1 MTNQIKSSQESRLFW
16 DLLPSAKRAKLLSI
30 SRPKR
35 YQQFDTIVEAGVLSD
50 YIYLID
56 SGRVH
61 ALAASQGDQEMVV
74 RAYCPASFL
83 TWSFCFR
90 REIALFD
97 FVTQTEVT
105 VHKIE
110 IEKFEKLVQQDEY
123 LMFCLLQAL
132 IDRVDDGYSFTRDL
146 LTESSLVKVA
156 NLVGRLTLKFGE
168 KKNGKVCLNEFTHQD
183 IANFSGLSRPQVS
196 QALGVLQ
203 EKQLVVLG
211 QEEIQVMD
219 AEMLSRLCLTA

>member
-1 MTNQIKSSQESRLFW
+1 MKNQIKSSQESRLFW
-16 DLLPSAKRAKLLSI
+16 DLLPSAKRMKLLDLSK
-30 SRPKR
+30 PKR
-35 YQQFDTIVEAGVLSD
+35 YQQFDTIVEAGATSD
-50 YIYLID
+50 YIYLVD

-74 RAYCPASFL
+74 RAFGPASFL

-97 FVTQTEVT
+97 FVTQTEVM

-110 IEKFEKLVQQDEY
+110 VEKFEKLIQQDEY
-123 LMFCLLQAL
+123 LMFCLLQVL

-146 LTESSLVKVA
+146 LTESSLMKVA
-156 NLVGRLTLKFGE
+156 NLLGRLTLKFGE

-183 IANFSGLSRPQVS
+183 LANFSGLSRPQVS

-211 QEEIQVMD
+211 RDEIQVVD
-219 AEMLSRLCLTA
+219 AEKLTRLCWAN

>member
-16 DLLPSAKRAKLLSI
+16 DLLPSVKRSVLLDI
-30 SRPKR
+30 SRPKH
-35 YQQFDTIVEAGVLSD
+35 YQQFDTIVEAGTVSD
-50 YIYLID
+50 YIYLIE

-61 ALAASQGDQEMVV
+61 ALAASQGGEEMTV
-74 RAYCPASFL
+74 RAFGPASFL

-97 FVTQTEVT
+97 FVAQTEVR

-110 IEKFEKLVQQDEY
+110 IEKFEKLIQQDEY
-123 LMFCLLQAL
+123 LMFCLLQVL
-132 IDRVDDGYSFTRDL
+132 IDRVDDAYSFIRDV

-156 NLVGRLTLKFGE
+156 HLLGRLTLKFGE
-168 KKNGKVCLNEFTHQD
+168 KKNGKVCLNEFSYQD

-203 EKQLVVLG
+203 DRQLVVLG
-211 QEEIQVMD
+211 QQEIQVMD
-219 AEMLSRLCLTA
+219 AEKLSRLCLAT